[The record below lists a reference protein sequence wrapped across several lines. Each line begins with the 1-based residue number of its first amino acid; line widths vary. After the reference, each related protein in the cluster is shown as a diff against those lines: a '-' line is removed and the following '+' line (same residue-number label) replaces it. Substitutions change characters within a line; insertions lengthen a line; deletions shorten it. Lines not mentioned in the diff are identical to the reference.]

1 MVITLNCDYELS
13 PYFQKLTL
21 AFYFIVKLVS
31 VQCIAYEL
39 QWIDI
44 TGSNQEQ
51 ISLTFFIRKQ
61 TTVIKSLAKKM
72 IALNFFYYY
81 IYVYPI
87 FPFRQQ
93 NGISISVFDRFIFF
107 WGECRY
113 SQEEDDSSGS
123 GCIPL
128 AYRAVTQK
136 GKKELQL
143 YII

>member
-1 MVITLNCDYELS
+1 MSLKILFNGYNSDYELS
-13 PYFQKLTL
+13 PYFQKSTL

-81 IYVYPI
+81 IYVSQFSHLDSRMEYLYL
-87 FPFRQQ
+87 FLTDLFSFGA
-93 NGISISVFDRFIFF
+93 NVGIAKKKMIPRVPVVFHLHTV
-107 WGECRY
+107 
-113 SQEEDDSSGS
+113 Q
-123 GCIPL
+123 
-128 AYRAVTQK
+128 
-136 GKKELQL
+136 
-143 YII
+143 